1 MSFIF
6 DGKHGFLSIFLYFF
20 IFLFWIQSDN
30 LSVSMGKLPTLILT
44 DTFALVSK
52 LLVVWFDISMS
63 VDNR

>member
-1 MSFIF
+1 MGNMDFSLF
-6 DGKHGFLSIFLYFF
+6 FLLFF
-20 IFLFWIQSDN
+20 FWIQSDN

-44 DTFALVSK
+44 DTFAPVSK